1 MAYWSCRGATDS
13 FCIQV
18 KNYVP
23 IEFKKI
29 DDYRWEVP
37 KGSIEGMRVPGM
49 IFANKNL
56 ISSIQKDNSAIQ
68 VANGATLPGIV
79 KASMAM
85 PDMHFGYGLPI
96 GGVVATRLS
105 DGIVSPGGTGY
116 DINCGVRLMRSHL
129 YEKDILKWLKPL
141 VNNLFYKIPSGVGS
155 RGKIHLNQKEG
166 RNVLLKGASWAV
178 ENGYGTA
185 EDLNYTEANGC
196 MEGADPGK
204 VSSRAFERGQKQLG
218 TLGSGNH
225 FLEIQVVEEIFD
237 KEAAATMGLE
247 VNQITLMVHSGS
259 RGFGHQVCTDYLE
272 IMNRVMPRYGI
283 KLPDRQLA
291 CAPFK
296 SKEGQDYLAAM
307 KAAAN
312 YAWANRQCLMELAFQ
327 SFLETLQIS
336 PRELGMSLVYDVA
349 HNIVKVEEHRVDGK
363 KIKLAVHRKGATRA
377 FPPGHEELP
386 KVYKKIGQPVIIPG
400 DMGRNSYVLVG
411 TEKAMRESFGS
422 TCHGAGRQLSR
433 HAAKKKAKGRDIE
446 RELED
451 KGIIVRSTGRA
462 TLKEEMPEA
471 YKDVTE
477 VVNVVHQAGLSKKV
491 AKLRPIGVIKG

>member
-1 MAYWSCRGATDS
+1 MT
-13 FCIQV
+13 
-18 KNYVP
+18 

-29 DDYRWEVP
+29 DEYIWEIP
-37 KGSIEGMRVPGM
+37 KGSIESMRVPGK
-49 IFANKNL
+49 IFANENL
-56 ISSIQKDNSAIQ
+56 ITSIQKDNSAIQ

-116 DINCGVRLMRSHL
+116 DINCGVRLIRSNL

-155 RGKIHLNQKEG
+155 RGKIHLNQKDEK
-166 RNVLLKGASWAV
+166 NVILKGAKWAV
-178 ENGYGTA
+178 EHGHGID

-196 MEGADPGK
+196 LEGADPEK
-204 VSSRAFERGQKQLG
+204 VSHRAFERGQKQLG

-237 KEAAATMGLE
+237 KEAATAMGLE
-247 VNQITLMVHSGS
+247 VNQITLMIHSGS

-272 IMNRVMPRYGI
+272 IMDRVMPRYGI

-291 CAPFK
+291 CAPFN
-296 SKEGQDYLAAM
+296 SKEGQDYQAAM

-312 YAWANRQCLMELAFQ
+312 FAWANRQCLMGLAFQ

-336 PRELGMSLVYDVA
+336 PRDLGMTLVYDVA
-349 HNIVKVEEHRVDGK
+349 HNIVKVEEHKVDGK
-363 KIKLAVHRKGATRA
+363 KMKLAVHRKGATRA

-386 KVYKKIGQPVIIPG
+386 EVYKKIGQPVIIPG

-411 TEKAMRESFGS
+411 TEKAMSESFGS

-433 HAAKKKAKGRDIE
+433 HAAKKRAKGRSIE

-451 KGIIVRSTGRA
+451 KGIIVRSTGKT

-477 VVNVVHQAGLSKKV
+477 VVNVVHHAGISKKV
-491 AKLRPIGVIKG
+491 VKLRPIGVIKG